1 MKEKILIISGDPNSI
16 NSEIIFKSWKKVKD
30 SIKKKIYVI
39 SNLNLLQ
46 NQFKRL
52 KYRIQLTKVNSVD
65 ENIKSNKLKIIDIDL
80 KFKKPFDVSQ
90 KLSSNFVIDC
100 LNYGHWLANNKK
112 IKGIINCAID
122 KKLLNKKKIGV
133 TEYLASKCKIKDNS
147 EAMLICNDKF
157 AVCPLTTHL
166 DIKDIPKKINQKLII
181 SKIKTIDLN
190 YRKLFKKKPKIGIL
204 GLNPHNAELR
214 NESEE
219 KKIRL
224 IEKKLNI
231 KVPRQ
236 ETPSYE
242 AILNSKVDSWIDT
255 IKKTPINSNLKSY
268 LPRVIK
274 NFRNIDK
281 ESLIELILSK
291 EFEKH
296 DLNLHVKNSND
307 HVNNKKLNSNN
318 NDRFFIN
325 IGARDQYDWQTLKDF
340 LRSYLKIDKNDI
352 SQVEVMK
359 NFSFFSVKKNHSALV
374 LKSFENLTLDNRK
387 VSVELT
393 KKNKTFSFT
402 SNQKKKKNNNK
413 RRFQ

>member
-1 MKEKILIISGDPNSI
+1 M
-16 NSEIIFKSWKKVKD
+16 
-30 SIKKKIYVI
+30 IKRKFVNI
-39 SNLNLLQ
+39 SNIKYCVLDEADEMLNMG
-46 NQFKRL
+46 F
-52 KYRIQLTKVNSVD
+52 Y
-65 ENIKSNKLKIIDIDL
+65 E
-80 KFKKPFDVSQ
+80 
-90 KLSSNFVIDC
+90 
-100 LNYGHWLANNKK
+100 
-112 IKGIINCAID
+112 
-122 KKLLNKKKIGV
+122 
-133 TEYLASKCKIKDNS
+133 
-147 EAMLICNDKF
+147 
-157 AVCPLTTHL
+157 
-166 DIKDIPKKINQKLII
+166 DIKDILKSTPREKNSWLFSATMPSEVGFIAKKFMSSPKEVTIGKINTSSKNIVHQYYLVSRNERYSALRSVISLNKDIFGCVFCRTKIDTQKVSEKLINDGYKAAAIHGDLSQNQRDSVMQSFRKKKIQLLIA
-181 SKIKTIDLN
+181 TDVAARGIDVDDITHIIN
-190 YRKLFKKKPKIGIL
+190 YRLPDEIETYTHRSGRTGRAGKQGISIIF
-204 GLNPHNAELR
+204 ATK
-214 NESEE
+214 SEE

-236 ETPSYE
+236 KMPSYE

-296 DLNLHVKNSND
+296 DLNLHVKNSTD

-374 LKSFENLTLDNRK
+374 LKSFENLTLGNRK

-402 SNQKKKKNNNK
+402 SNQKKKKNNK